1 MQAVVDVVFP
11 VFGLILVGY
20 LAGRFRLLGQ
30 ESSEALNRFV
40 YFFALPALLFVG
52 MARVS
57 AQDVLN
63 LPFLAAFL
71 GGIASVFVVALVVAR
86 FAFPGPGAGVTLGA
100 LSSVF
105 ANTGYMGI
113 PLFLTAFGPQGVL
126 PAVIAAVAMAAFVM
140 AGGVIMIELALSA
153 GGGIGKAL
161 ANVGRGVALNP
172 LVIASVLGFV
182 WSAAGLGLPK
192 PVATFADLLG
202 AAAGPAALFAIGLFL
217 ASQSLNA
224 LMGGRRA
231 IEVVWLLLLKLIVQ
245 PLVTW
250 WIAHLVGLDPFWTAS
265 AVILS
270 ALPTGALIFVLAQ
283 QYGVYV
289 QRASAVILASTV
301 VSVVTLSAFMIVLRP
316 VAP

>member
-1 MQAVVDVVFP
+1 MQAVVDVVLP

-20 LAGRFRLLGQ
+20 LAGRFRILGQ
-30 ESSEALNRFV
+30 ESSEALNNFV

-71 GGIASVFVVALVVAR
+71 GGIFIVFVLALVVAR
-86 FAFPGPGAGVTLGA
+86 FAFPGNGAARTLGA
-100 LSSVF
+100 LSAVF

-113 PLFLTAFGPQGVL
+113 PLFLTAFGPDGVL
-126 PAVIAAVAMAAFVM
+126 PAVIGAVAMAAIVM
-140 AGGVIMIELALSA
+140 AAGVVMIELAFSA
-153 GGGIGKAL
+153 GSGFVKAL
-161 ANVGRGVALNP
+161 ANVGRAVALNP
-172 LVIASVLGFV
+172 LVIASVAGFV
-182 WSAAGLGLPK
+182 WNAAGFGLPK
-192 PVATFADLLG
+192 PIATFADLLG

-231 IEVVWLLLLKLIVQ
+231 VEVVWLLSLKLVVQ

-250 WIAHLVGLDPFWTAS
+250 WIARLVGLDQFWTAS

-270 ALPTGALIFVLAQ
+270 ALPTGALIFVLAR

-289 QRASAVILASTV
+289 ERASAVILASTV
-301 VSVVTLSAFMIVLRP
+301 VSVVTLSAIMVLLRP
-316 VAP
+316 TGP

>member
-1 MQAVVDVVFP
+1 MQAVVDVVLP

-20 LAGRFRLLGQ
+20 LAGRLKLLGQ

-40 YFFALPALLFVG
+40 YFFALPALLFIG

-71 GGIASVFVVALVVAR
+71 GGIVIVFAIALVVAR
-86 FAFPGPGAGVTLGA
+86 FAFPGTGAGMMLGA

-113 PLFLTAFGPQGVL
+113 PLFLTAFGPQGAL
-126 PAVIAAVAMAAFVM
+126 PAVIAAVAMAALVM

-153 GGGIGKAL
+153 GSGIGKAL
-161 ANVGRGVALNP
+161 VNVGRAVALNP
-172 LVIASVLGFV
+172 LVIGSVLGFV
-182 WSAAGLGLPK
+182 WSAAGLPVPK

-231 IEVVWLLLLKLIVQ
+231 IEVVWLLVLKLLVQ
-245 PLVTW
+245 PLATW
-250 WIAHLVGLDPFWTAS
+250 WIAVAMDLDPFWSAS

-270 ALPTGALIFVLAQ
+270 GLPTGALIFVLAQ
-283 QYGVYV
+283 QYGVYL

-301 VSVVTLSAFMIVLRP
+301 VSVVTLSAIMVLLNP

>member
-1 MQAVVDVVFP
+1 MQAVVDVVLP

-20 LAGRFRLLGQ
+20 FAGRFKILGQ
-30 ESSEALNRFV
+30 ESSEALNNFV

-71 GGIASVFVVALVVAR
+71 GGIVIVFVLALVVAR
-86 FAFPGPGAGVTLGA
+86 FAFPGGGAALALGA

-113 PLFLTAFGPQGVL
+113 PLFLTAFGPDGVL
-126 PAVIAAVAMAAFVM
+126 PAVIAAVAMAALVM
-140 AGGVIMIELALSA
+140 AAGVVMIELALSA
-153 GGGIGKAL
+153 GSGFAKAL
-161 ANVGRGVALNP
+161 TNVGRAVALNP
-172 LVIASVLGFV
+172 LVIGSVAGFA
-182 WSAAGLGLPK
+182 WNAAGLGLPK

-231 IEVVWLLLLKLIVQ
+231 IEVVWLLLLKLVVQ

-250 WIAHLVGLDPFWTAS
+250 WIARQVGLDQFWTAS

-270 ALPTGALIFVLAQ
+270 ALPTGALIFVLAR

-289 QRASAVILASTV
+289 ERASAVILASTV
-301 VSVVTLSAFMIVLRP
+301 VSVVTLSAIMVLLRP
-316 VAP
+316 MGP

>member
-1 MQAVVDVVFP
+1 MRAVVDVVFP

-40 YFFALPALLFVG
+40 YFFALPALLFIG

-57 AQDVLN
+57 PQDVLN

-71 GGIASVFVVALVVAR
+71 GGIAIVFALALVVAR
-86 FAFPGPGAGVTLGA
+86 FAFPGAGAGLVLGA

-153 GGGIGKAL
+153 GGGVGKAL
-161 ANVGRGVALNP
+161 ANVGRAVAFNP
-172 LVIASVLGFV
+172 LVVASVLGFV
-182 WSAAGLGLPK
+182 WSAVGLPLPK

-231 IEVVWLLLLKLIVQ
+231 IEVVWLLVLKLAVQ

-250 WIAHLVGLDPFWTAS
+250 WIAVAVGLDPFWTAS

-283 QYGVYV
+283 QYGIYL

-301 VSVVTLSAFMIVLRP
+301 VSIVTLSAIMVLLQP
-316 VAP
+316 AAP

>member
-1 MQAVVDVVFP
+1 MQAVLDVVLP

-20 LAGRFRLLGQ
+20 LAGRFKVLGQ
-30 ESSEALNRFV
+30 ESSEALNSFV

-52 MARVS
+52 MARVP
-57 AQDVLN
+57 AHDVLN

-71 GGIASVFVVALVVAR
+71 GGIVVVFLLAWAVGH
-86 FAFPGPGAGVTLGA
+86 FAFPGTGAARALGA

-113 PLFLTAFGPQGVL
+113 PLFLTAFGPEGVL
-126 PAVIAAVAMAAFVM
+126 PAVIGAVVMAAIVM
-140 AGGVIMIELALSA
+140 AAGIVLIELALSA
-153 GGGIGKAL
+153 GSGIGKAL
-161 ANVGRGVALNP
+161 GNVGRAVALNP
-172 LVIASVLGFV
+172 LVIGSVAGFLWNAV
-182 WSAAGLGLPK
+182 GLPL
-192 PVATFADLLG
+192 PTPIATFADLLG

-231 IEVVWLLLLKLIVQ
+231 IEVVWLLVLKLVVQ

-250 WIAHLVGLDPFWTAS
+250 WLARLVGLDPFWTAS

-270 ALPTGALIFVLAQ
+270 ALPTGALIFVLAR
-283 QYGVYV
+283 QYGVYIE
-289 QRASAVILASTV
+289 RASAVILASTV
-301 VSVVTLSAFMIVLRP
+301 VSVVTLSAIMVLLHP
-316 VAP
+316 SPP

>member
-1 MQAVVDVVFP
+1 MQAVVDVVLP

-30 ESSEALNRFV
+30 ESSEALNKFV

-52 MARVS
+52 MARVP
-57 AQDVLN
+57 AHDVLN
-63 LPFLAAFL
+63 LPFLAAFM
-71 GGIASVFVVALVVAR
+71 GGIVIVFVLAVVVGR
-86 FAFPGPGAGVTLGA
+86 FAFPGTGGAVTLGG
-100 LSSVF
+100 LSAIF
-105 ANTGYMGI
+105 ANVGYMGI
-113 PLFLTAFGPQGVL
+113 PLFLTAFGQRGVL
-126 PAVIAAVAMAAFVM
+126 PAVIAAVAMAAAVM
-140 AGGVIMIELALSA
+140 ALGVVIIELTLSA
-153 GGGIGKAL
+153 GHGVGKAL
-161 ANVGRGVALNP
+161 RNVGRAVASNP
-172 LVIASVLGFV
+172 LVIGSVLGFA
-182 WSAAGLGLPK
+182 WNGLGIPLPK
-192 PVATFADLLG
+192 PIGTFADLLG
-202 AAAGPAALFAIGLFL
+202 AASGPAALFAIGLFL

-224 LMGGRRA
+224 LMGGRKA
-231 IEVVWLLLLKLIVQ
+231 IEVTWLLLLKLIVQ

-250 WIAHLVGLDPFWTAS
+250 WIALAVGLDPFWTAS

-301 VSVVTLSAFMIVLRP
+301 VSVITLSAFMIVLQP

>member
-1 MQAVVDVVFP
+1 MQAVVDVVLP

-20 LAGRFRLLGQ
+20 LAGRFRILGQ
-30 ESSEALNRFV
+30 ESSEALNNFV

-71 GGIASVFVVALVVAR
+71 GGIFIVFVLALVVAR
-86 FAFPGPGAGVTLGA
+86 FAFPGSGAARTLGA
-100 LSSVF
+100 LSAVF

-113 PLFLTAFGPQGVL
+113 PLFLTAFGPDGVL
-126 PAVIAAVAMAAFVM
+126 PAVIGAVAMAAIVM
-140 AGGVIMIELALSA
+140 AAGVVMIELALSA
-153 GGGIGKAL
+153 GSGFVKAL
-161 ANVGRGVALNP
+161 ANVGRAVALNP
-172 LVIASVLGFV
+172 LVIGSVAGFV
-182 WSAAGLGLPK
+182 WNAASFGLPK
-192 PVATFADLLG
+192 PIATFADLLG

-231 IEVVWLLLLKLIVQ
+231 VEVVWLLSLKLVVQ

-250 WIAHLVGLDPFWTAS
+250 WIARLVGLDQFWTAS

-270 ALPTGALIFVLAQ
+270 ALPTGALIFVLAR

-289 QRASAVILASTV
+289 ERASAVILASTV
-301 VSVVTLSAFMIVLRP
+301 VSVVTLSAIMVLLRP
-316 VAP
+316 TGP

>member
-1 MQAVVDVVFP
+1 MQAVIDVVLP

-20 LAGRFRLLGQ
+20 LAGRFKLLGQ

-40 YFFALPALLFVG
+40 YFFALPSLLFVG

-57 AQDVLN
+57 AHEVLN
-63 LPFLAAFL
+63 LPFLAAFM
-71 GGIASVFVVALVVAR
+71 GGIVIVFALALAVAR
-86 FAFPGPGAGVTLGA
+86 FAFPGVGPALILGGLCA
-100 LSSVF
+100 IF
-105 ANTGYMGI
+105 ANVGYMGI
-113 PLFLTAFGPQGVL
+113 PLFLTAFGPRGVL
-126 PAVIAAVAMAAFVM
+126 PAVIAAVAMAGMVM
-140 AGGVIMIELALSA
+140 ALGVVIIELALSA
-153 GGGIGKAL
+153 GSGLGKAL
-161 ANVGRGVALNP
+161 GNVGRAVITNP
-172 LVIASVLGFV
+172 LVIGPVAGFA
-182 WSAAGLGLPK
+182 WSAVGLGLPK
-192 PVATFADLLG
+192 PLATFADLLG

-231 IEVVWLLLLKLIVQ
+231 IEVVWLLVLKLIVQ

-250 WIAHLVGLDPFWTAS
+250 WIALLVGLDPFWTAS

-270 ALPTGALIFVLAQ
+270 ALPTGALVFVLAQ

-301 VSVVTLSAFMIVLRP
+301 VSVITLSAIMVLLHP
-316 VAP
+316 AAP